1 MLNVNFCGP
10 LLILKDNPS
19 ILLQVFLVVCFLYY
33 VMFYSVNISVFL
45 SFQSIVGSNCLLM
58 LTILLDIFLYVSS
71 GTNME
76 EFLSSL
82 GTNLLARVLGYVQ
95 LYKAKNQIFFPFI
108 LLSVRFKVFFQ
119 PSSSLMVL

>member
-1 MLNVNFCGP
+1 
-10 LLILKDNPS
+10 
-19 ILLQVFLVVCFLYY
+19 
-33 VMFYSVNISVFL
+33 
-45 SFQSIVGSNCLLM
+45 M

-82 GTNLLARVLGYVQ
+82 GTDLLARVLGYVQ
-95 LYKAKNQIFFPFI
+95 LYKAKKQIFFPFI
-108 LLSVRFKVFFQ
+108 HLSVRFKIFFQ